1 MKYTP
6 SINIAQTTFNP
17 AGYIVTQNALGVIG
31 NIVDSFNA
39 GVHSFNIIGSY
50 GTGKSNFILALEHG
64 LQKGSKLITNKGQ
77 FNGFIKFRFE
87 KIVGDYASLQKVL
100 AEHLFPTNASDNLFE
115 NLRLYF
121 KQAEK
126 REEFVVLVIDEFG
139 KLLEYAAKN
148 TLRGN
153 YIFYKSLQSLSMMN
167 DVMLF

>member
-77 FNGFIKFRFE
+77 FNGFIK
-87 KIVGDYASLQKVL
+87 
-100 AEHLFPTNASDNLFE
+100 
-115 NLRLYF
+115 
-121 KQAEK
+121 
-126 REEFVVLVIDEFG
+126 
-139 KLLEYAAKN
+139 
-148 TLRGN
+148 
-153 YIFYKSLQSLSMMN
+153 
-167 DVMLF
+167 

>member
-64 LQKGSKLITNKGQ
+64 LQKGSKLMALRNKW
-77 FNGFIKFRFE
+77 
-87 KIVGDYASLQKVL
+87 
-100 AEHLFPTNASDNLFE
+100 
-115 NLRLYF
+115 
-121 KQAEK
+121 
-126 REEFVVLVIDEFG
+126 
-139 KLLEYAAKN
+139 
-148 TLRGN
+148 TLD
-153 YIFYKSLQSLSMMN
+153 K
-167 DVMLF
+167 